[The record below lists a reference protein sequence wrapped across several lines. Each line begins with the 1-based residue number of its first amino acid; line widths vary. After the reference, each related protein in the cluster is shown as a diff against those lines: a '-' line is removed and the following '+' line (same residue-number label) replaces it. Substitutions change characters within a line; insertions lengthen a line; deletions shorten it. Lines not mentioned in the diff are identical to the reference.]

1 MAQGKGDLRQGLIVG
16 GAVFL
21 ALFLAAAFYW
31 RSDILQAALDPRTPF
46 QTYRPP
52 TAPDYAKVSSWA
64 LIPDRAQ
71 VWNDRDL
78 PADVFFVHPTTFDG
92 GEEWNGPIDDAKSD
106 RLLTRVMLP
115 NYAGPFYRV
124 GRLFAPRYRQASLYS
139 QLTNRDDAREAR
151 RFAYGDV
158 RTSFQ
163 YYMKHYNQGRPF
175 LIVGVEQGGLL
186 AARLVRDEVIGQHS
200 RVRQVA
206 GVYLID
212 TVVPE
217 ADYGPGAPLPA
228 CSARQQARCV
238 VAWQSVLGADP
249 SAGLNRLERAQI
261 WRGDQLDDL
270 GQQPALCVNPL
281 IGAKSNQRVEAQANL
296 GAANVTGLEW
306 GARPAFLARQVDTQ
320 CEGDGLLVS
329 KPRSPSLTPSGGWA
343 DRLKEPAFNL
353 FYADL
358 EADAQA
364 RVVSL
369 LNLPDFPKPAPP
381 IERSVDE
388 GLTPAHRVGG

>member
-1 MAQGKGDLRQGLIVG
+1 MAQGRGGLRRGLIIG
-16 GAVFL
+16 GTVFL

-31 RSDILQAALDPRTPF
+31 RADILQAALDPKKPF
-46 QTYRPP
+46 QTYTPP
-52 TAPDYAKVSSWA
+52 KAPNYAKASSWA
-64 LIPDRAQ
+64 LIPDRPLR
-71 VWNDRDL
+71 WSNKDL

-92 GEEWNGPIDDAKSD
+92 GEEWNGPTDDAKSD

-163 YYMKHYNQGRPF
+163 YYMDHYNQGRPF

-186 AARLVRDEVIGQHS
+186 AARLVRDEVAPS
-200 RVRQVA
+200 RARVRQVA

-217 ADYGPGAPLPA
+217 ADYAPGAALSA
-228 CSARQQARCV
+228 CSARDQARCV
-238 VAWQSVLGADP
+238 VTWQSVLEADP
-249 SAGLNRLERAQI
+249 SAGLNRLDRAQV
-261 WRGDQLDDL
+261 WRGDQLEDL
-270 GQQPALCVNPL
+270 GTRPALCVNPL
-281 IGAKSNQRVEAQANL
+281 VGAKTKVKVEARANM

-320 CEGDGLLVS
+320 CQGDGLLVS

-364 RVVSL
+364 RVASL
-369 LNLPDFPKPAPP
+369 LDLPDFPKPAPP
-381 IERSVDE
+381 IERSADQ
-388 GLTPAHRVGG
+388 GQTPAHRVR